1 MQMTGELLK
10 TDRSAMGRS
19 SRLQARKLCMV
30 AVMTTLAVMGR
41 VLFAALPGFKPV
53 TAIVILSGMY
63 FGPGSGLAT
72 GALAALV
79 SNIYFTQGPWTPFQM
94 LAWGII
100 GLISGLLSRPL
111 IRHPLLLY
119 IWGALSGVC
128 YYLFMDSWMILW
140 YNKTPTLQLWLA
152 AFATGVFSLV
162 TYVISNVVFLAALS
176 PAMGR
181 RLLRISRKCGFKT
194 GRHSDPA

>member
-1 MQMTGELLK
+1 MTQEITLK
-10 TDRSAMGRS
+10 KTPAAGRS
-19 SRLQARKLCMV
+19 SRMQARKLCMV

-63 FGPGSGLAT
+63 FGAGSGLAT

-94 LAWGII
+94 LAWGLI

-152 AFATGVFSLV
+152 AFSTGVFSLV
-162 TYVISNVVFLAALS
+162 TYMISNVVFLAALS

-181 RLLRISRKCGFKT
+181 RLLRISRKCGFKS
-194 GRHSDPA
+194 GERSGPAL